1 MTVCG
6 PTDCIPS
13 SVKILPRNPKM
24 ALHYESISGGIRIKE
39 HDDIADKGNTNG
51 KWEDFFFEQWED
63 MLKAEDQ

>member
-1 MTVCG
+1 
-6 PTDCIPS
+6 
-13 SVKILPRNPKM
+13 M